1 MGILRI
7 PEIPQYGVLIEEKYD
22 KEESLFH
29 EVYQGAIENVYDIIS
44 RQKNTENELFLN
56 PCIAFVG
63 KRGTGKSSAMS
74 SFANFLA
81 NNKPDNCTWIED
93 EKIKKAIIKSK
104 FYTLPAIDTA
114 NMEEKETIIADVS
127 AEMFAEY
134 EKVSASISVDKKRT
148 FIKDI
153 KTTNDTAILKSSGE
167 WTKQGDQLLSETN
180 KIVHIKDLFTKVVNS
195 FLTIVKNNVTS
206 EDCYLV
212 IQIDDLD
219 MNISNAYSIMEEIRT
234 ILTIKNV
241 IVLLSVDIDQ
251 LKTVLRINFE
261 EPLKN
266 LTLFNDLEKHSEKN
280 KIARDLAY
288 KYIEKLLPFNR
299 RHYMPELTVQQLTIN
314 KSGNFLGDNDTNWV
328 NIGLVKKDGETPNIF
343 DAAMHLI
350 WRKTML
356 IPMRD
361 EYGDVLLLPHN
372 LRSLCNFIVF
382 LRNMKDAAYSLSI
395 SPKKSYFPLTFFDYS
410 DETIGETYR
419 NILEGNLRSFSKY
432 IVSSL
437 ETFQRPEMNTEEE
450 NLANMLLALIDSLAN
465 INTEEL
471 NYKIAEDILAF
482 FSSSEPPF
490 NNSKH
495 DNNML
500 TALRENDM
508 VSIGDL
514 IYLLRQIDKKT
525 HCGYIRY
532 LVSIVRTLWSIKMTY
547 ELYVIGCN
555 SQLRTLYGQPE
566 TNFITKVFRN
576 NIGSMIINPDV
587 SESFLSEFEYPPT
600 DWSYCEKKKC
610 QSIYDLT
617 LPKNMVK
624 FDSNHIMVENVNHRV
639 RLKTGEAPYEY
650 YNEHK
655 LLYNISHP
663 VCVFSNL
670 LSPYFKKGTDI
681 YTKWQNKF
689 IMVFPFY
696 SMDFMYRLIEEYF
709 KEVKINLLNGKVS
722 VMYHVINMF
731 KKATNN
737 LMPEISKYIPDISV
751 SYTNNDNISLQN
763 NSQLTNQA
771 SENKYYFSFTEPIN
785 HLLDDF
791 SWNEELVMVNLELV
805 SKLNECLGK
814 LENEEHRN
822 SNFIRDV
829 LACINPYLPQC
840 LLDVFDAHPAI
851 EEKIAALNELSH
863 LLDEAEPSPENSYY
877 KKAIVPFFYSKP
889 LENFPSLESNDH
901 KNAGE

>member
-7 PEIPQYGVLIEEKYD
+7 PEIPQYGVLIEEKYN

-44 RQKNTENELFLN
+44 RQKNSENELFLN

-134 EKVSASISVDKKRT
+134 EKESASISVDKKRT

-180 KIVHIKDLFTKVVNS
+180 KIVHINDLFTKVVNS

-219 MNISNAYSIMEEIRT
+219 MNISNAYSVMEEIRT

-266 LTLFNDLEKHSEKN
+266 LALFNDLEKHSEKN

-288 KYIEKLLPFNR
+288 KYVEKLLPFNR
-299 RHYMPELTVQQLTIN
+299 RHYMPELTVQQLTVN
-314 KSGNFLGDNDTNWV
+314 KSGNFLGDSDSNWI

-382 LRNMKDAAYSLSI
+382 LRNMKDAAYSLSNP
-395 SPKKSYFPLTFFDYS
+395 SKNSYLPLTFFDYS
-410 DETIGETYR
+410 DETKGETHR
-419 NILEGNLRSFSKY
+419 NILDGNLRSFSKY

-437 ETFQRPEMNTEEE
+437 ETFQRPEMNIEEE
-450 NLANMLLALIDSLAN
+450 NLANTLLALIDSLAN

-471 NYKIAEDILAF
+471 NYKIAEDILTF
-482 FSSSEPPF
+482 FSSSESPF
-490 NNSKH
+490 NNSDH
-495 DNNML
+495 DNSIL
-500 TALRENDM
+500 IALRDNDM

-532 LVSIVRTLWSIKMTY
+532 LVSIIRTLWSIKMTY
-547 ELYVIGCN
+547 EVYVIGCN
-555 SQLRTLYGQPE
+555 PQLRTLYGQPE
-566 TNFITKVFRN
+566 TKYITKVFRD

-587 SESFLSEFEYPPT
+587 SESFLSEFKNTPT
-600 DWSYCEKKKC
+600 DWSYCKNKKR

-617 LPKNMVK
+617 VPKDLVELES
-624 FDSNHIMVENVNHRV
+624 SNKMIKHLTHRV
-639 RLKTGEAPYEY
+639 RLKTGETSYGY
-650 YNEHK
+650 YNEHG

-663 VCVFSNL
+663 VCIFSNL
-670 LSPYFKKGTDI
+670 LSPYFKKDTDI
-681 YTKWQNKF
+681 YTKWQNEF
-689 IMVFPFY
+689 IMAFPFY
-696 SMDFMYRLIEEYF
+696 SMDFMHRLIEEYF
-709 KEVKINLLNGKVS
+709 KEIKINLLNGKVS
-722 VMYHVINMF
+722 IMYHVINMF
-731 KKATNN
+731 KKAINN
-737 LMPEISKYIPDISV
+737 LMPEISKYIPDISGN
-751 SYTNNDNISLQN
+751 YTNNDNISLQN
-763 NSQLTNQA
+763 NSQLTNKT
-771 SENKYYFSFTEPIN
+771 SENKCYFSFTEPIN

-791 SWNEELVMVNLELV
+791 SWNEELVMVNLDLV

-814 LENEEHRN
+814 LGNEEHIN
-822 SNFIRDV
+822 SNYIRDV
-829 LACINPYLPQC
+829 LEYINPYLPQE
-840 LLDVFDAHPAI
+840 LFEIFNTLPAI
-851 EEKIAALNELSH
+851 EEKIVALHELSE
-863 LLDEAEPSPENSYY
+863 LLDEGVPKPENSYY
-877 KKAIVPFFYSKP
+877 KKVIVPFFYSKP
-889 LENFPSLESNDH
+889 LESFPNIESNGP